1 MRHAPS
7 SGPFLDRPADRRPEG
22 PADRPAPSREPRA
35 ELVEMIPALRAFAR
49 SFCRNV
55 SDADDLVQETLL
67 KGIANIH
74 RYQPDTNMKSW
85 LFTIMR
91 NTFYTRVKIYNRESP
106 AAGDCASAEPTTQ
119 PPQEWRLR
127 GKELTQ
133 AVRELPDKQREV
145 LILISVLGMSYLD
158 AAEICGCAVGTVKS
172 RLNRAR
178 QRLVERFGEDP
189 AAGVV
194 PVAERID
201 AGTLPSAMS

>member
-1 MRHAPS
+1 MRHAQLSEPS
-7 SGPFLDRPADRRPEG
+7 LDQRPDGRPGRPAQ
-22 PADRPAPSREPRA
+22 SREPRA

-91 NTFYTRVKIYNRESP
+91 NTFYTRIKVYNRESP
-106 AAGDCASAEPTTQ
+106 AAGDCASAEPATQ
-119 PPQEWRLR
+119 ALQEWRLR
-127 GKELTQ
+127 GKELTR

-189 AAGVV
+189 AAGPV
-194 PVAERID
+194 PGAERID